1 MIWSETS
8 LANAEYRNR
17 IWLPACILLAGLV
30 CGATRSA
37 VAQKETTT
45 PEVASVMARPSV
57 DARLELAFHD
67 MYNLEFD
74 AALRKTE
81 EAKALDTQDPTP
93 WMAQSCAV
101 LFREFNRLHILTS
114 EMFASDEKFDARPV
128 QVWDAASKKQFDE
141 AASAAEK
148 IAQKLL
154 DRDKNDEKAL
164 FVLTMV
170 NGLRAD
176 DAALIS
182 KKNLAALSYTK
193 TAEGFAERLLARAPD
208 YYDAH
213 IATGMG
219 KYIIGGK
226 AAPVRWILRLGGL
239 KGDQAEGVREL
250 GMVADH
256 GHYLASF
263 AQILLSFDDLRHKNT
278 ASARKR
284 LSALHDRFPNNP
296 LFVQE
301 MAKLDQPAAGAGH

>member
-1 MIWSETS
+1 MSSAKPHSRTLI
-8 LANAEYRNR
+8 LAC
-17 IWLPACILLAGLV
+17 LLLAALPCCV
-30 CGATRSA
+30 AVSA
-37 VAQKETTT
+37 VAQKETPTHQ
-45 PEVASVMARPSV
+45 VASVLARPSV
-57 DARLELAFHD
+57 EPALELAFRD

-81 EAKALDTQDPTP
+81 EAKALDAQDPTP
-93 WMAQSCAV
+93 WMAQACAV

-128 QVWDAASKKQFDE
+128 QTWDAASKKQFDE

-148 IAQKLL
+148 IAQKRL

-193 TAEGFAERLLARAPD
+193 AAEGFAERLLARAPE

-226 AAPVRWILRLGGL
+226 AAPVRWMLRLGGL

-250 GMVADH
+250 GLVADH

-278 ASARKR
+278 TSARKR
-284 LSALHDRFPNNP
+284 LSALHNQFPNNP